1 MSRSGTFLHHGH
13 RLAYTVHGD
22 GERTCVLM
30 HGLLLSQRMHLHLAA
45 ELAGRGNRVVTL
57 DLLGHGLS
65 DRPVDM
71 ASYSMPLFAGQVVGL
86 LDHLGVERAVIGGTS
101 LGANVT
107 LEVAAQ
113 APGRVDG
120 MIIEMPVLDNALPAG
135 AAVFTPIMLALTL
148 GRPVMSLVSLM
159 TRMVPG
165 ALLPFWVDVALD
177 MVRQDP
183 GPSGSVI
190 QGILFDRVA
199 PPGSVRRTLEA
210 PALIIGHHRD
220 PIHLFSDADMLA
232 AELPNARLLEAST
245 LLEMRL
251 APARLTSEITAFVA
265 GCGGAPAGPRAA
277 GTRR

>member
-1 MSRSGTFLHHGH
+1 MSRSATFDHRGH
-13 RLAYTVHGD
+13 RLAYTVHGE
-22 GERTCVLM
+22 GERTCVLL
-30 HGLLLSQRMHLHLAA
+30 HGLLLSQRMHLHLAT
-45 ELAGRGNRVVTL
+45 ELAERGTRVVTL

-65 DRPVDM
+65 DRPEDM
-71 ASYSMPLFAGQVVGL
+71 ASYSMPLFAGQVLAL
-86 LDHLGVERAVIGGTS
+86 LDHLGVESAIVGGTS

-113 APGRVDG
+113 APSRVRG
-120 MIIEMPVLDNALPAG
+120 MLIEMPVLDHALPAG

-148 GRPVMSLVSLM
+148 GRPAMSMVSLL
-159 TRMVPG
+159 TRMVPS
-165 ALLPFWVDVALD
+165 ALVPFWIDVALD

-183 GPSGSVI
+183 GPSGAVI

-199 PPGSVRRTLEA
+199 PPGHVRRTLEA

-232 AELPNARLLEAST
+232 GELQNARLLEAST

-251 APARLTSEITAFVA
+251 APARLTAEVCAFIA
-265 GCGGAPAGPRAA
+265 SC
-277 GTRR
+277 

>member
-1 MSRSGTFLHHGH
+1 MSTAGTFLHRGQ

-22 GERTCVLM
+22 AELTCVLM
-30 HGLLLSQRMHLHLAA
+30 HGLLLSQRMHLPLAA
-45 ELAGRGNRVVTL
+45 ALAERGNRVVTL

-65 DRPVDM
+65 DRPTDM
-71 ASYSMPLFAGQVVGL
+71 ASYSMPLFAGQAVAL
-86 LDHLGVERAVIGGTS
+86 LDHLGIDRAVIGGTS

-113 APGRVDG
+113 APERVRG
-120 MIIEMPVLDNALPAG
+120 MLVEMPVLDHALPAG
-135 AAVFTPIMLALTL
+135 AAVFTPIMLWLTL
-148 GRPVMSLVSLM
+148 GRPAMSLLSLA

-165 ALLPFWVDVALD
+165 AILPFWIDVALD

-183 GPSGSVI
+183 GPSGALI

-199 PPGSVRRTLEA
+199 PPGRVRRTLDA

-251 APARLTSEITAFVA
+251 APARLTAEITAFL
-265 GCGGAPAGPRAA
+265 AA
-277 GTRR
+277 C

>member
-1 MSRSGTFLHHGH
+1 MNRSATFVHRGH

-22 GERTCVLM
+22 GERTCLLM

-45 ELAGRGNRVVTL
+45 ALAERGTRVVTL

-65 DRPVDM
+65 DRPEDM
-71 ASYSMPLFAGQVVGL
+71 ASYSMPLFAGQALAL
-86 LDHLGVERAVIGGTS
+86 LDHLGVERAVVGGTS

-113 APGRVDG
+113 APDRERG
-120 MIIEMPVLDNALPAG
+120 MLIEMPVLDHALPAG

-148 GRPVMSLVSLM
+148 GRPAMSMVSLL
-159 TRMVPG
+159 TRWVPG
-165 ALLPFWVDVALD
+165 ALLPFWIDVALD
-177 MVRQDP
+177 VVRQDP
-183 GPSGSVI
+183 GPSGAVI

-199 PPGSVRRTLEA
+199 PPGHVRRTLEA

-220 PIHLFSDADMLA
+220 PVHLFSDADMLA
-232 AELPNARLLEAST
+232 GELRNARLLEAST

-251 APARLTSEITAFVA
+251 APARLTAEICAFI
-265 GCGGAPAGPRAA
+265 AA
-277 GTRR
+277 C

>member
-1 MSRSGTFLHHGH
+1 MTGASSFLHRGH
-13 RLAYTVHGD
+13 RLAYTVHGE
-22 GERTCVLM
+22 GERTCVLL

-45 ELAGRGNRVVTL
+45 ALAERGHRVVTL

-65 DRPVDM
+65 DRPGGM
-71 ASYSMPLFAGQVVGL
+71 ANSSMPLFAGQVVGL
-86 LDHLGVERAVIGGTS
+86 LDHLGIERAVIGGTS

-107 LEVAAQ
+107 IEVAAQ
-113 APGRVDG
+113 APSRVEG
-120 MIIEMPVLDNALPAG
+120 MLIEMPVLDHALPAG

-148 GRPVMSLVSLM
+148 GRPAMTMVSYA

-165 ALLPFWVDVALD
+165 AFVPFWIDVALD

-183 GPSGSVI
+183 APSGAVI

-251 APARLTSEITAFVA
+251 APARLTAEVCAFL
-265 GCGGAPAGPRAA
+265 AA
-277 GTRR
+277 IPHNGDQGNSR

>member
-1 MSRSGTFLHHGH
+1 MSRSATFAHRGH

-22 GERTCVLM
+22 GERTCLLM
-30 HGLLLSQRMHLHLAA
+30 HGLLLSQRMHLPLATALA
-45 ELAGRGNRVVTL
+45 ERGTRVVTL

-65 DRPVDM
+65 DRPEDM
-71 ASYSMPLFAGQVVGL
+71 ASYSMPLFAGQAVAL
-86 LDHLGVERAVIGGTS
+86 LDHLGVERAVVGGTS

-113 APGRVDG
+113 APDRVRG
-120 MIIEMPVLDNALPAG
+120 MLIEMPVLDHALPAG
-135 AAVFTPIMLALTL
+135 AAVFTPMMLALTL
-148 GRPVMSLVSLM
+148 GRPAMSMVSLL

-165 ALLPFWVDVALD
+165 ALVPFWVDVALD

-183 GPSGSVI
+183 GPSGAVI

-199 PPGSVRRTLEA
+199 PPGHVRRSLEA

-220 PIHLFSDADMLA
+220 PIHPFSDADMLA
-232 AELPNARLLEAST
+232 GELQNARLVRAST

-251 APARLTSEITAFVA
+251 APARLTAEVCAFIA
-265 GCGGAPAGPRAA
+265 GC
-277 GTRR
+277 

>member
-1 MSRSGTFLHHGH
+1 MSRTGTFVHHGH
-13 RLAYTVHGD
+13 RLAYTVHGE

-30 HGLLLSQRMHLHLAA
+30 HGLLLSQRMHLHLASALA
-45 ELAGRGNRVVTL
+45 ERGNRVITL

-65 DRPVDM
+65 DRPLDM
-71 ASYSMPLFAGQVVGL
+71 ASYSMPLFAGQAVAL
-86 LDHLGVERAVIGGTS
+86 LDHLGIERAVIGGTS

-113 APGRVDG
+113 SPERVRG
-120 MIIEMPVLDNALPAG
+120 MVIEMPVLDHALPAG
-135 AAVFTPIMLALTL
+135 AAVFTPMMLALTL
-148 GRPVMSLVSLM
+148 GRPAMAMVSLT

-183 GPSGSVI
+183 GPSGAVI

-199 PPGSVRRTLEA
+199 PPGHVRRLIDA

-220 PIHLFSDADMLA
+220 PIHPFSDSDMLA
-232 AELPNARLLEAST
+232 GELRNARLLEAST

-251 APARLTSEITAFVA
+251 APQRLTAEVCAFL
-265 GCGGAPAGPRAA
+265 AA
-277 GTRR
+277 C